1 MNIRTL
7 TPTLNHVTPDVENI
21 HTNRDKLKDAII
33 ELNDIYLPTLQEKIN
48 ALNVHLNRVEDA
60 ARNIFDLA
68 PLALR
73 SSGIRTMLQSI
84 HETDEGS
91 AFRPGYVAEL
101 TDYIDSAL
109 EEVTDLTRALSGSL
123 DTLNTFDPGKTAGF
137 AVDMA
142 RQIGGKRADLE
153 LISQRKADTQ
163 ADKDAINAAMRV
175 LEDKSLF
182 DELIPLVE
190 ALRHINPQN
199 PYHSVIKIGVAAV
212 VNILRIGSESVKYK
226 DMVDA
231 RAEVQKR
238 LDTFQQQQR
247 EAKQQISTLEARVQ
261 QLKTLEPVALHQANY
276 EQEIRKIPRTLEAF
290 LNGQHTLPRTDMLEY
305 ARIFI
310 AQANDMAVYLED
322 LSNRWK

>member
-7 TPTLNHVTPDVENI
+7 TPTLGHATPDVENI
-21 HTNRDKLKDAII
+21 RANRDQLKDAII

-48 ALNVHLNRVEDA
+48 ALNVHLNRVEDT
-60 ARNIFDLA
+60 ARNILDLA
-68 PLALR
+68 PIALR

-84 HETDEGS
+84 LDTDEGS

-142 RQIGGKRADLE
+142 RQIDGKQADLE

-182 DELIPLVE
+182 DELIPLVA
-190 ALRHINPQN
+190 ALRHLGPS
-199 PYHSVIKIGVAAV
+199 PYSLIKAGIAAV
-212 VNILRIGSESVKYK
+212 ENILRISSESVKYK
-226 DMVDA
+226 DLVDA

-247 EAKQQISTLEARVQ
+247 EAKQQISTLEARIQ

-290 LNGQHTLPRTDMLEY
+290 LNGQHTLPRIDMLEY